1 MIEKNVFIGIDV
13 SKDKIDVAVRP
24 AGESMVFAN
33 TNDGLSLMVE
43 FVRSTDPVLV
53 VLEATGGFE
62 RDALRS
68 LTSAQLPAVSINPR
82 QVRDFAKAMGILA
95 KTDTIDAHVIAWFA
109 EAAKPKIRPVK
120 TPDEEKLDALNARR
134 FQIVEMLTS
143 ERNRLGIAPEWIKK
157 DIQDHIK
164 GLEKRLARINR
175 DLDKLIAKNPVWRR
189 KSEIL
194 QSVPGVGPVM
204 ARTMLADLPELG
216 TLNRRKISALV
227 GVAPM
232 NRDSGTFKGRRSIWG
247 GRAKVRSILYMCALT
262 AIKYNPKIKAFYQRL
277 VNAGKKFKVALTAC
291 MRKLLIVLNTMI
303 KNGASWAPLG
313 C

>member
-1 MIEKNVFIGIDV
+1 MSKENVCIGIDV

-24 AGESMVFAN
+24 SGESMVFAN
-33 TNDGLSLMVE
+33 TDDGLSLMVE

-62 RDALRS
+62 RDALRV

-82 QVRDFAKAMGILA
+82 QVRDFAKAMGFLA
-95 KTDTIDAHVIAWFA
+95 KTDAIDAHVIAWFA

-134 FQIVEMLTS
+134 FQLVEMLTS

-157 DIQDHIK
+157 DIQGHIK

-175 DLDKLIAKNPVWRR
+175 DLDKLIAKNPLWRR
-189 KSEIL
+189 KSEIM

-204 ARTMLADLPELG
+204 ARTMLADLLELG

-247 GRAKVRSILYMCALT
+247 GRAKVRSVLYMCALT

-277 VNAGKKFKVALTAC
+277 VNAGKTFKVAITAC
-291 MRKLLIVLNTMI
+291 MRKLLIILNTMI
-303 KNGASWAPLG
+303 KNGTCWVPPG

>member
-1 MIEKNVFIGIDV
+1 MSKENVFIGIDV

-95 KTDTIDAHVIAWFA
+95 KTDAIDAHVIAWFA

-134 FQIVEMLTS
+134 FQIVDMLTS

-189 KSEIL
+189 KSELL

-247 GRAKVRSILYMCALT
+247 GRAKVRCVLCMSALT
-262 AIKYNPKIKAFYQRL
+262 AIRHNPKIKVFYERL
-277 VNAGKKFKVALTAC
+277 VSAGKKFKVALTAC
-291 MRKLLIVLNTMI
+291 MRKLLIILNTMI
-303 KNGASWAPLG
+303 KNGTCWAPSG